1 MFSKFNG
8 GIRNIFPD
16 ETIDLPSVG
25 HLVKNNPEKDRI
37 LEVRDLR
44 ASDVKDD
51 RGNPLYKVKK
61 RGISYLTVNAIL
73 KKRSLKQL
81 GEFESNFVF
90 PSGYIYF
97 DIDCKDITITPDF
110 KRQFIEMYGDK
121 VSFVS
126 YSVSM
131 GGISAFIKYSGVSFK
146 NEVEFEAIRNY
157 IIETHFPKLKPK
169 IDTNTEGIGQAW
181 FIPYDE
187 NPYENYNNVILIPP
201 RIFDHLANNY
211 EESKKR
217 IDLKYKPKNQCKMDK
232 GINITLDFKNKPT
245 INEVISSTKWST
257 EVEIDKNIVDIKDI
271 DYSKIYIPRNIP
283 DGKKIKT
290 YTSIFANYIDLNPDL
305 PIQYAIT
312 LLNHINFNNTGAEP
326 MSRDN
331 FKKVI
336 DGLIKSFKS
345 GKLHSVSKKKY
356 VHFNRKACISKYQKI
371 EIANKLNGSLQRN
384 KSIFKIINAKK
395 ELEKNGLKVTKSE
408 VVKLTKLSWPTVNKY
423 WYSNPISI
431 DDILGEINSKNYGN

>member
-44 ASDVKDD
+44 ARNVKDD

-73 KKRSLKQL
+73 KKRSLKEL

-97 DIDCKDITITPDF
+97 DIDCKDITKTPDF

-131 GGISAFIKYSGVSFK
+131 GGISAFIKYTGVSFK
-146 NEVEFEAIRNY
+146 SEVEFESIRNY
-157 IIETHFPKLKPK
+157 IIETHFSKLKHE
-169 IDTNTEGIGQAW
+169 IDSNTEGIGQAW

-187 NPYENYNNVILIPP
+187 NPYENFSNVIIIPP
-201 RIFDHLANNY
+201 TIFDRLAKKSK
-211 EESKKR
+211 ESKKKL
-217 IDLKYKPKNQCKMDK
+217 DLKNKPKNQCKMDD
-232 GINITLDFKNKPT
+232 GINIILDFKNKPT
-245 INEVISSTKWST
+245 INEVISNTKWST
-257 EVEIDKNIVDIKDI
+257 DVEIDKNIVDIKDI
-271 DYSKIYIPRNIP
+271 DYRKIYIPRNIP

-290 YTSIFANYIDLNPDL
+290 YTSIFANFINLNPDL

-312 LLNHINFNNTGAEP
+312 LLNHININNTGTEP

-345 GKLHSVSKKKY
+345 GKLYSVSKKKY
-356 VHFNRKACISKYQKI
+356 VHFNEKACLSKDQKI

-384 KSIFKIINAKK
+384 KSIFKIVNAKK
-395 ELEKNGLKVTKSE
+395 ELEKNGLNVTKSE

-423 WYSNPISI
+423 WDSNPVNI
-431 DDILGEINSKNYGN
+431 DEILEEINSKQYGD